1 MSLFAIVKILE
12 GIGLIAA
19 LFMKEA
25 PVVTEGAIKIV
36 EGIKGEE
43 YAKAN

>member
-1 MSLFAIVKILE
+1 MSLFAIVKIIE

-25 PVVTEGAIKIV
+25 PVVTEGVIKII
-36 EGIKGEE
+36 EGVKGEDH
-43 YAKAN
+43 AQAN

>member
-25 PVVTEGAIKIV
+25 PVVTEGVIKIV

-43 YAKAN
+43 DAKTN

>member
-1 MSLFAIVKILE
+1 MSLFAIVKIIE

-25 PVVTEGAIKIV
+25 PVVTQGIIKII
-36 EGIKGEE
+36 EGVKGEDD
-43 YAKAN
+43 AHVN